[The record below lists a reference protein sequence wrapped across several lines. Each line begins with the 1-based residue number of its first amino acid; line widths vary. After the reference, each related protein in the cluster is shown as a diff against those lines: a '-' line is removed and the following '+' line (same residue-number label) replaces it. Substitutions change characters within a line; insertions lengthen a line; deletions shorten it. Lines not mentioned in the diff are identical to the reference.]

1 MKRRLAIFLL
11 LAGAF
16 VAARIIVA
24 QAVNG
29 RRPEV
34 RYLALHAVAVPLA
47 QLALLEAAERLRARW
62 RGAA

>member
-1 MKRRLAIFLL
+1 MKRRLALFLL
-11 LAGAF
+11 LAGTF

-24 QAVNG
+24 HAVNG

-34 RYLALHAVAVPLA
+34 RQLALHAVAVPLV
-47 QLALLEAAERLRARW
+47 QLALLEAAERLRARS

>member
-1 MKRRLAIFLL
+1 MKRRLALFLL
-11 LAGAF
+11 LAGTF
-16 VAARIIVA
+16 VATRIVVA

-34 RYLALHAVAVPLA
+34 RPLALHAVAVPLA
-47 QLALLEAAERLRARW
+47 QLALLEAASLLRARR

>member
-1 MKRRLAIFLL
+1 MKRRLALFLL
-11 LAGAF
+11 LAGTF

-29 RRPEV
+29 KRPEV
-34 RYLALHAVAVPLA
+34 SPLALHAVAVPLA

-62 RGAA
+62 RRAA